1 MAAELNTDPEEL
13 ATDAKSVARGLH
25 RLVEGDLAGM
35 FDRASTT
42 KVECSGPGIVIDLSA
57 VLQSPAFSAILVCA
71 GAWLA
76 QVVAAKDRQR
86 IIVVDECW
94 KAIRD
99 AGFVAW
105 GEETQKLSRA
115 YGVQLVTIVQRISDL
130 ASQADDGT
138 TTSKRAQGFVT
149 EAETK
154 VTFNLGGGEARASRD
169 VMDWTESEA
178 LLVPKLPRGRAL
190 WRVGEHGAIVQTIL
204 SPPRHRHVRFQS
216 GHAEPAMSPAVLRH
230 LTWSRVGVAVSV
242 ALIAFGAVVALLPRH
257 HAAAGP
263 LLVPVA
269 GGRQGNRLSDLGAQ
283 ELAAQQTAERFVIAC
298 DTTDPA
304 NPAGDVATETA
315 LGPGLV
321 VPHDVVW
328 PAAWR
333 TEDRRTTVVLDPPG
347 QPLAERGDMVAVIV
361 TGTMTVTSDSGP
373 PQIVPLAE
381 RIALHLYPM
390 MVEPPAG
397 RSSASRSGHDTHRGQ
412 DSRPPRRSMCVHPV
426 CLGGRGPRSRHQ
438 RSFAARHGQ
447 HPRQLVGPVSTSGS
461 SQ

>member
-1 MAAELNTDPEEL
+1 MFCYDPFCLYDTETLLSPCMLVSGNKGYGKSAFVKAYLHRQSMAGKWLAILDPKGEYLDLADRDGLSVLGLRPGGPVTAQSPRCRAGPRRRAGPMTSGAGASAWWWPWPSRRSGVPVSSDERSVVTAALMELERRGGRAVPTLRHVMDLLMGPTEAMAAELNTDHRRAGHRRQVGGPG
-13 ATDAKSVARGLH
+13 AAPPGRGRPGRHVRRSVH
-25 RLVEGDLAGM
+25 DQVDW
-35 FDRASTT
+35 
-42 KVECSGPGIVIDLSA
+42 SGPGIVIDLSA

-115 YGVQLVTIVQRISDL
+115 YGVQFVTIVQRISDL

-204 SPPRHRHVRFQS
+204 SPR
-216 GHAEPAMSPAVLRH
+216 
-230 LTWSRVGVAVSV
+230 
-242 ALIAFGAVVALLPRH
+242 
-257 HAAAGP
+257 
-263 LLVPVA
+263 
-269 GGRQGNRLSDLGAQ
+269 
-283 ELAAQQTAERFVIAC
+283 
-298 DTTDPA
+298 
-304 NPAGDVATETA
+304 DVA
-315 LGPGLV
+315 
-321 VPHDVVW
+321 
-328 PAAWR
+328 
-333 TEDRRTTVVLDPPG
+333 
-347 QPLAERGDMVAVIV
+347 MC
-361 TGTMTVTSDSGP
+361 DSN
-373 PQIVPLAE
+373 QAM
-381 RIALHLYPM
+381 R
-390 MVEPPAG
+390 
-397 RSSASRSGHDTHRGQ
+397 
-412 DSRPPRRSMCVHPV
+412 SRP
-426 CLGGRGPRSRHQ
+426 
-438 RSFAARHGQ
+438 
-447 HPRQLVGPVSTSGS
+447 
-461 SQ
+461 